1 MDIYW
6 NKFKTISSSVCEW
19 YYCII
24 PVPLSLVESIRKL
37 CLIRGVMNIICAK
50 AKIANVGG
58 NVYSLV
64 KSATHAHACITELLS
79 VWSAHLP
86 VPGKITDVKKHK

>member
-1 MDIYW
+1 
-6 NKFKTISSSVCEW
+6 
-19 YYCII
+19 
-24 PVPLSLVESIRKL
+24 
-37 CLIRGVMNIICAK
+37 MNIICAK

-64 KSATHAHACITELLS
+64 KSATHAHACIIELLS